1 MINAVHNM
9 TIGFADAGLGA
20 RAVIVARGFGKGET
34 LPTFRLLRS

>member
-1 MINAVHNM
+1 MLHTVNSM
-9 TIGFADAGLGA
+9 TIGIADAGFGA